1 MKSTFKKFASL
12 FLALAMVFSL
22 AVPAFAAEEAGTITV
37 TITLQTW
44 DKRDLDASGNPTK
57 VPEEIVTVPVTIEA
71 GQTVKDAV
79 NALAGV
85 EVDGEALLE
94 LVTCEDEDAYGC
106 VHTNG
111 QCACTANGGVCNCT
125 WKKVENVDPE
135 TYAPLGT
142 YSSVLNSMNLYDEDK
157 EEGRTLYT
165 NNGVSTGT
173 SEHGTY
179 TGTSWEYY
187 VGSAYPESEY
197 MSQYVLNENT
207 SITLSFTTSSFD
219 W

>member
-44 DKRDLDASGNPTK
+44 DKTETDSEPVMIRTP
-57 VPEEIVTVPVTIEA
+57 VPVTIEA

-106 VHTNG
+106 VQTNG
-111 QCACTANGGVCNCT
+111 QCACTANGGECNCT

-142 YSSVLNSMNLYDEDK
+142 YSSVLNSMNLYDE
-157 EEGRTLYT
+157 EEGRVFYT

-187 VGSAYPESEY
+187 VGSTYPESLY

-207 SITLSFTTSSFD
+207 SVTLSFTTSSFS

>member
-44 DKRDLDASGNPTK
+44 DKTETGSE
-57 VPEEIVTVPVTIEA
+57 PELITDEPVVVTVEK

-79 NALAGV
+79 NKIPGLTI
-85 EVDGEALLE
+85 
-94 LVTCEDEDAYGC
+94 VTCEDEDAYGC
-106 VHTNG
+106 VLTNG

-135 TYAPLGT
+135 TYEPLGT
-142 YSSVLNSMNLYDEDK
+142 YSSVLNSMRF
-157 EEGRTLYT
+157 GRRTYT
-165 NNGVSTGT
+165 NNGGSVENADGT
-173 SEHGTY
+173 HTY
-179 TGTSWEYY
+179 TGEAWEYY
-187 VGSAYPESEY
+187 VGSDYPESLY

-207 SITLSFTTSSFD
+207 SITLSFTKSSFK
-219 W
+219 WS

>member
-12 FLALAMVFSL
+12 FLALAMVCSL
-22 AVPAFAAEEAGTITV
+22 AVPAFAAEEADTITV
-37 TITLQTW
+37 TITLQRW
-44 DKRDLDASGNPTK
+44 DKTMTGST
-57 VPEEIVTVPVTIEA
+57 PEAIPGFSTPVTVTIEK

-106 VHTNG
+106 VQTNG

-142 YSSVLNSMNLYDEDK
+142 YSSVLNSMNLYDEDN
-157 EEGRTLYT
+157 EEGRALYT
-165 NNGVSTGT
+165 NNGGSVENADGT
-173 SEHGTY
+173 HTY
-179 TGTSWEYY
+179 TGEAWEYY
-187 VGSAYPESEY
+187 VESTYPEEQY
-197 MSQYVLNENT
+197 MSQYVLNENAGV
-207 SITLSFTTSSFD
+207 TLSFTKSSFN